1 LIAFGHSSFAM
12 ISPRADVRLV
22 SKKINHGVL
31 AADLDRVEDI
41 WRELGERG
49 EQPPF
54 EGTIINA
61 LDVTEVDGN
70 VRIDC
75 GLMSYRCL
83 VARAH
88 QGLRSIRPVAVSGFI
103 ERSALGGDEIL
114 VGRRATDATTHAGW
128 YEAPPSGGLE
138 ASDVGKDGSIDVL
151 GRLTSELEEE
161 TGINP
166 AVVKEWKPFG
176 LYYDDSTG
184 TIDVV
189 VKLAVGNSVPSSVD
203 SSEEYDDLCWMGKVE
218 IHALLG
224 RIDAPVVDVSR
235 WILSQWLGERR

>member
-1 LIAFGHSSFAM
+1 LIAFSHSSFAI
-12 ISPRADVRLV
+12 ISPRADVRLI
-22 SKKINHGVL
+22 SKEINHGVL
-31 AADLDRVEDI
+31 ASDLDRVEGI
-41 WRELGERG
+41 WRELGEKG

-61 LDVTEVDGN
+61 LDVTEVGGN

-88 QGLRSIRPVAVSGFI
+88 QDLRSIRPVAVSGFV
-103 ERSALGGDEIL
+103 ERSVLGGDEIL
-114 VGRRATDATTHAGW
+114 VGRRAPDATTHAGW

-138 ASDVGKDGSIDVL
+138 ASDVGMDGSIDIL
-151 GRLTSELEEE
+151 GRLATELAEE
-161 TGINP
+161 TGIDA

-176 LYYDDSTG
+176 LYYDDPTG

-189 VKLAVGNSVPSSVD
+189 VKLDVSNSPLSVD
-203 SSEEYDDLCWMGKVE
+203 FSEEYDKLCWMGEAE
-218 IHALLG
+218 IRALLAH
-224 RIDAPVVDVSR
+224 IDAPVVQVSR
-235 WILSQWLGERR
+235 WILGEWLSERR